1 MKKVY
6 KVLAAGIGL
15 GLLITILSIAF
26 KWEEDKVLY
35 YYWRIGFVI
44 LLIILIVN
52 TCYYFYKVKQI
63 KKLMK
68 LFEEEKYQSFV
79 DQMEKLIAKTKVKT
93 IKNIMKLNLGAGYI
107 ELKDPKKTLE
117 IYKTLDPKKLS
128 SKELKLVYW
137 LNTMVSYFR
146 LEDYKNFKIAYK
158 DNGEILKAFENNK
171 NYSNSIQEVYILKA
185 ILDEDLDQAREK
197 LEELKN
203 KSTKAKSKDDYENLE
218 KLINEKQE
226 RKTNEL

>member
-1 MKKVY
+1 
-6 KVLAAGIGL
+6 
-15 GLLITILSIAF
+15 
-26 KWEEDKVLY
+26 
-35 YYWRIGFVI
+35 
-44 LLIILIVN
+44 
-52 TCYYFYKVKQI
+52 
-63 KKLMK
+63 
-68 LFEEEKYQSFV
+68 
-79 DQMEKLIAKTKVKT
+79 
-93 IKNIMKLNLGAGYI
+93 MKLNLGAGYI

>member
-6 KVLAAGIGL
+6 KILAAGIGL

-35 YYWRIGFVI
+35 YYWRIGFAI

-79 DQMEKLIAKTKVKT
+79 DQM
-93 IKNIMKLNLGAGYI
+93 
-107 ELKDPKKTLE
+107 
-117 IYKTLDPKKLS
+117 
-128 SKELKLVYW
+128 
-137 LNTMVSYFR
+137 
-146 LEDYKNFKIAYK
+146 
-158 DNGEILKAFENNK
+158 
-171 NYSNSIQEVYILKA
+171 
-185 ILDEDLDQAREK
+185 
-197 LEELKN
+197 
-203 KSTKAKSKDDYENLE
+203 
-218 KLINEKQE
+218 
-226 RKTNEL
+226 